1 MRIVTASTLVA
12 LFTLGCSSPASN
24 PPADAHLSA
33 VDTVAS
39 ISKPQDTLPPLSTG
53 GTCPNTVDYFSETAC
68 NTLENSAPAVPYTAN
83 PGTPPT
89 FTGGTILDG
98 KYHASKVE
106 GFGPTPGTGR
116 KVTIVIAQNATKF
129 YWKGEVLDAT
139 KNTPFS
145 AVMTATTE
153 GNQLTQT
160 KICSTGGVGLP
171 PMNYTATPTAI
182 TLSIISGDTTFV
194 TTYTRIGCP

>member
-1 MRIVTASTLVA
+1 MRIVTVSMLVS
-12 LFTLGCSSPASN
+12 LFAFGCSSQTSTPT
-24 PPADAHLSA
+24 ADAHLST
-33 VDTVAS
+33 VDTVPN
-39 ISKPQDTLPPLSTG
+39 ISKPQDTLSPLPTG
-53 GTCPNTVDYFSETAC
+53 GTCPNTVDYFSATAC
-68 NTLENSAPAVPYTAN
+68 NTLENSAPAIPYTAT

-89 FTGGTILDG
+89 FSGGTILDG

-129 YWKGEVLDAT
+129 YWKGDVLNAT
-139 KNTPFS
+139 QNTPFS

-160 KICSTGGVGLP
+160 KICSTGGVGFP
-171 PMNYTATPTAI
+171 PMSFTASPTAI
-182 TLSIISGDTTFV
+182 TLSIVSGDTTFV
-194 TTYTRIGCP
+194 TTYSRIGCP